1 MSAVAIKVEGVSKT
15 YKLLHKQGG
24 GSDSLAGAF
33 TAGLKNILNG
43 RVNQSVEEFWALRD
57 ISFEINQGDRVGI
70 IGRNGAGKS
79 TLLKILSRIV
89 KPSSGRIEFTGRMAS
104 LLEVG
109 TGFHGDLSGR
119 ENIYLNGSI
128 LGMSKNE
135 IERKFDEIVAF
146 SEIEKFLDTPV
157 KRYSSGMYVRLA
169 FGVAAHLEPEILIVD
184 EVLAVGDAAF
194 QKKCLGKMQ
203 EISGDGKTI
212 LFVSHNMAAIQNLC
226 NKGMVLKNGKMDL
239 NVSDAQTAIKHYMR
253 ESATLGRSRLNSR
266 ADREGE
272 GLIRFEH
279 IALFDSG
286 GQELNGVHSGQEVNF
301 RIETQLKDTGIGN
314 VGLAMTFY
322 SEDGIEMMTLANHIS
337 GQAFD
342 TVQKGDVI
350 NCYLKKFPLTRGEYV
365 VNVSLYKDGIL
376 QDYIREGFS
385 LTVHEGDY
393 YGTGRILPGSQ
404 PSVLV
409 DHQWSKS

>member
-1 MSAVAIKVEGVSKT
+1 MWRFPSLTETWIERAEQVLNDSSSVFLTDEDLLDEINEWLDEKYQFSQRT
-15 YKLLHKQGG
+15 FQRYKSWETTWQDYEKDLF
-24 GSDSLAGAF
+24 DSFRHLY
-33 TAGLKNILNG
+33 KK
-43 RVNQSVEEFWALRD
+43 ALRR
-57 ISFEINQGDRVGI
+57 EKKN
-70 IGRNGAGKS
+70 
-79 TLLKILSRIV
+79 LCV
-89 KPSSGRIEFTGRMAS
+89 KFQSDEWQWQKWAWI
-104 LLEVG
+104 
-109 TGFHGDLSGR
+109 
-119 ENIYLNGSI
+119 
-128 LGMSKNE
+128 

-393 YGTGRILPGSQ
+393 YGTGRILPGTQ
-404 PSVLV
+404 PTVLV
-409 DHQWSKS
+409 DHQRPKSRRTTHFL